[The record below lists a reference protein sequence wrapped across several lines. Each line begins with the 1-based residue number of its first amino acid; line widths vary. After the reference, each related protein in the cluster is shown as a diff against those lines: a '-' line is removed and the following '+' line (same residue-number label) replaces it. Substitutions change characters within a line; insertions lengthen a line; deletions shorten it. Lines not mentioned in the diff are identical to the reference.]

1 VAVQIVRIEVDK
13 DGNHISTELLRPVFE
28 SIPDAETEAQ
38 QIAQSFHRRGEDREN
53 GYWWYEDQ
61 GRRYR
66 LIVNG

>member
-1 VAVQIVRIEVDK
+1 VAIHIVRIEVDK
-13 DGNHISTELLRPVFE
+13 DGNHISTELLRHVFQ

-38 QIAQSFHRRGEDREN
+38 KIAESFHRRGESREN